1 MSHYFDPVGESP
13 HPGRTLS
20 LKVAGRELTLQS
32 GGGVFGRNA
41 VDTGTQVLLDSV
53 SPPASAG
60 ELLDIGCGYG
70 PIALSM
76 AALAPAA
83 TVWAVDVNER
93 AVDLTTA
100 NATELGLAN
109 LHAAT
114 PERVP
119 ADIRFAAI
127 WSNPPIRVGKDA
139 LHDLLTTWMARLEP
153 SGAAWLVVHRHLG
166 GDSLAAWLTTTG
178 WDVRRHASKQGYR
191 ILQATRHTPCGSPV
205 RQPR

>member
-93 AVDLTTA
+93 ARGLCRE
-100 NATELGLAN
+100 NAAAAGLGNVRVCAPDEV
-109 LHAAT
+109 
-114 PERVP
+114 PEQ
-119 ADIRFAAI
+119 RFATI
-127 WSNPPIRVGKDA
+127 WSNPPIRIGKKA
-139 LHDLLTTWMARLEP
+139 LHELLERWLSRLAQD
-153 SGAAWLVVHRHLG
+153 GAAYLVVQRNLG
-166 GDSLAAWLTTTG
+166 SDSLQAWLEAEGWPTT
-178 WDVRRHASKQGYR
+178 RFAARHGFR
-191 ILQATRHTPCGSPV
+191 VLQCAARPAETRETDS
-205 RQPR
+205 